1 MNLSLSTP
9 SSSIEQSSTLCKTWC
24 RGIVAVTCWSMM
36 SNGSGGTHHVGR
48 WRKVQLP
55 QLGPPTCLQIPEPS
69 SPLPSI
75 EASCLWCS
83 VCTLH
88 IACNGKTEPFFRGKK
103 RTELVYFLFW
113 YLFFFSP
120 FEVSCF
126 HFPPEPHSCAPRLFR
141 PTIWEDNPMLIK
153 FELNLKV
160 K

>member
-69 SPLPSI
+69 SPLLSI
-75 EASCLWCS
+75 EASCLRCS

-103 RTELVYFLFW
+103 ENRTW
-113 YLFFFSP
+113 LFFIL
-120 FEVSCF
+120 VSLLF
-126 HFPPEPHSCAPRLFR
+126 FAFWSKLFPLSTWTSLLCTQAFQANNLRRQPNAYQ
-141 PTIWEDNPMLIK
+141 IWT
-153 FELNLKV
+153 
-160 K
+160 